1 MSKWLKWL
9 LVLTLFAKLA
19 PASAALDVFACE
31 PEWGALTTELAGDRA
46 QVFVATTGLQDAHR
60 VQAKPSLIAA
70 ARRADL
76 VVCSG
81 AEIEVGWLPPVLAQ
95 SGNDKIQLGKPGH
108 LEVAND
114 VPVIE
119 RPTVIDRSLG
129 DLHPV
134 GNPHL
139 VYDPRNILLAADELT
154 KRLIE
159 PDPAGAAEYQSR
171 LRSFTERWKAA
182 MEKWRQEVAPVK
194 GVPVIE
200 HHKEITYLFHWIGMP
215 VVGSLEPKPGVEPT
229 SGHLEE
235 LLEAQKV
242 HPAKLIVRATY
253 KSPDAS
259 EWLSKRTGIPAVAVA
274 ATIGGTPQ
282 AKDLFSL
289 YDDTISRLLGALRS
303 GTQGS

>member
-1 MSKWLKWL
+1 MRNWLRWFICL
-9 LVLTLFAKLA
+9 ALWAAVA
-19 PASAALDVFACE
+19 PASAAIEVFACE
-31 PEWGALTTELAGDRA
+31 PEWGALTSELAGDRA
-46 QVFVATTGLQDAHR
+46 RVFIATTGLQDPHR

-76 VVCSG
+76 VVCAG
-81 AEIEVGWLPPVLAQ
+81 AELEVGWLPPVLAQ

-108 LEVAND
+108 LEVAD
-114 VPVIE
+114 YVQVIE
-119 RPTVIDRSLG
+119 RPAVLDRSLG

-139 VYDPRNILLAADELT
+139 VYDPQNILLAADELT

-159 PDPAGAAEYQSR
+159 ADPQGASAYQSR
-171 LRSFTERWKAA
+171 LHSFTERWQAA
-182 MEKWRQEVAPVK
+182 MRKWEREAAPLK

-200 HHKEITYLFHWIGMP
+200 HHKEITYLFHWLGMP
-215 VVGSLEPKPGVEPT
+215 VMGSLEPKPGVEPT
-229 SGHLEE
+229 SAHLEE
-235 LLEAQKV
+235 LLEQQRV

-259 EWLSKRTGIPAVAVA
+259 EWLAQRIHIPAVAVA

-289 YDDTISRLLGALRS
+289 YDDTISRLLAALESPTR
-303 GTQGS
+303 GP

>member
-1 MSKWLKWL
+1 MTKWLKL
-9 LVLTLFAKLA
+9 ILILTLWANIA
-19 PASAALDVFACE
+19 PASAALQVFACE

-46 QVFVATTGLQDAHR
+46 RVFVATTGLQDPHR

-81 AEIEVGWLPPVLAQ
+81 AELEVGWLPPVLVQ

-108 LEVAND
+108 LEVANY

-119 RPTVIDRSLG
+119 RPLFLDRSLG
-129 DLHPV
+129 DLHPM

-139 VYDPRNILLAADELT
+139 VYSPQNILLAAEELT

-159 PDPAGAAEYQSR
+159 IDPPGASEYQSR
-171 LRSFTERWKAA
+171 LRSFTERWEAA
-182 MEKWRQEVAPVK
+182 MKKWEQEAAPLK

-200 HHKEITYLFHWIGMP
+200 HHKEITYLFRWIGMP
-215 VVGSLEPKPGVEPT
+215 VVGALEPKPGVEPT
-229 SGHLEE
+229 SAHLEG
-235 LLEAQKV
+235 LLEQQKV
-242 HPAKLIVRATY
+242 HPAKLIVRGTY
-253 KSPDAS
+253 KSPDAAD
-259 EWLSKRTGIPAVAVA
+259 WLAERTHIPAVAVA

-289 YDDTISRLLGALRS
+289 YDDTISRLLQALKSNSSRS
-303 GTQGS
+303 